1 MGKKTK
7 CDTPCPTLQVH
18 NGEMHEAESVKYL
31 GNIVTSEGGVTDT
44 IEDRRNKGWGKVAS
58 ILVILSEVDMG
69 ARRVE
74 VGLLLRKSILVN
86 ILLFT
91 AETWSGVKEANL
103 RRLEQVDHSLLCSL
117 ISSHS
122 NASFEFLH
130 METGTLKFSR
140 ILSMNRILYHYHL
153 LTLDKKETIKKIYEK
168 QKLDPTKGDS
178 YQLLNNDFVFIEKD
192 INEEKIK
199 SYSKN
204 EYKKLIKKLIQ
215 KAAFKHLMKIKEN
228 TQNLIILLRLN

>member
-74 VGLLLRKSILVN
+74 VGLLMRKGILVN

-91 AETWSGVKEANL
+91 AETRSGVKEANL

-122 NASFEFLH
+122 NASLKFLH
-130 METGTLKFSR
+130 METGTGK
-140 ILSMNRILYHYHL
+140 SMKSKS
-153 LTLDKKETIKKIYEK
+153 LTQPK
-168 QKLDPTKGDS
+168 
-178 YQLLNNDFVFIEKD
+178 
-192 INEEKIK
+192 
-199 SYSKN
+199 
-204 EYKKLIKKLIQ
+204 
-215 KAAFKHLMKIKEN
+215 
-228 TQNLIILLRLN
+228 